1 MPGYIVWIVSAIA
14 AGYQLVAIAAA
25 LAHRRKSRQAVP
37 AVVTPVSI
45 LKPVRGAE
53 PGFEEAV
60 RANAS
65 QSYPDFE
72 VLFGI
77 EQGDPAEAVIQRIA
91 REFPAGR
98 IGLVRVS
105 TIPPNRKV
113 GALIDLARQAMG
125 DVIVVADADV
135 IPPPLYLRRVAGL
148 LADASTGLVTCVYR
162 ARSKSWPG
170 RFEALGVS
178 TDFAPGAMVAPFAG
192 VDEFAL
198 GATMALRRADLERIG
213 GFESVADYL
222 ADDYQLGHRI
232 RQLGLRCVLS
242 DVIVETSLSPHS
254 WSAVWRHQLRW
265 ARTIRVSR
273 PGGYAGLPVANATL
287 WAAFAAC
294 VGHWWTAAGLLV
306 LRLAMAFTA
315 GRVVLRDP
323 AVPKLLWLVPARD
336 LFGAAVWAAGL
347 FGNTVE
353 WGGSKLRLTRDGRIV
368 S

>member
-1 MPGYIVWIVSAIA
+1 LPGYIVSIVTAIA
-14 AGYQLVAIAAA
+14 AGYQIVAIAAA

-37 AVVTPVSI
+37 TVVTPVSI
-45 LKPVRGAE
+45 LKPVRGVE
-53 PGFEEAV
+53 PGFEDAI

-72 VLFGI
+72 VLFGVT
-77 EQGDPAEAVIQRIA
+77 QGDPAEPVIQQIS
-91 REFPAGR
+91 REFPAAR

-105 TIPPNRKV
+105 TITPNRKV

-125 DVIVVADADV
+125 DIIVIADADV
-135 IPPPLYLRRVAGL
+135 IPPPLYLRQIAGL
-148 LADASTGLVTCVYR
+148 LANASTGLVTCVYR
-162 ARSKSWPG
+162 ARSRSRAG
-170 RFEALGVS
+170 SFEALGVS

-213 GFESVADYL
+213 GFESIADYL

-242 DVIVETSLSPHS
+242 DVIVETSLNPAS

-287 WAAFAAC
+287 WAVFAAC
-294 VGHWWTAAGLLV
+294 AGRWWIAAGLLV
-306 LRLAMAFTA
+306 LRLTMALIA
-315 GRVVLRDP
+315 GWMVLGDQ

-347 FGNTVE
+347 FGHTVE

-368 S
+368 L